1 MKETIK
7 KSTIVIGI
15 TLLIV
20 ISWINDVWAYS
31 SGFDKV
37 IEIWQHFRQSFFIS
51 GLFLIGISVLLVC
64 LKKISWF
71 WIISL
76 LGWWAAMG
84 TRVVYSFCD
93 FETPLFAF
101 IVFSALILFL
111 LPVGISLLQY
121 KLKKINKKIL
131 KHRFFVF
138 LTCCP
143 LLISVLFLIFII
155 RDFL

>member
-1 MKETIK
+1 MTIK
-7 KSTIVIGI
+7 R
-15 TLLIV
+15 
-20 ISWINDVWAYS
+20 
-31 SGFDKV
+31 V
-37 IEIWQHFRQSFFIS
+37 IETYQHFRQSFFIS
-51 GLFLIGISVLLVC
+51 GLFLIGISALLVC

-84 TRVVYSFCD
+84 IPAYSFSD
-93 FETPLFAF
+93 VAPPLFAF

-111 LPVGISLLQY
+111 LPVGIPLLQY

-143 LLISVLFLIFII
+143 LLISVLFLICTI